1 MDELR
6 FDERVVIITGAHHGL
21 GRAYAEELATRGAQV
36 VVNDIQGATDSV
48 AAIRELGGE
57 AIEDRHDITTSA
69 GTDAIVAAAREQWGR
84 VDAVINNAAG
94 GPAATLVPENDVHAT
109 LGVHF
114 VGTTN
119 LIRSALPVFRQQGY
133 GRVVNTSSGSIFGI
147 PGTGT
152 YASAKGAVLAYTK
165 VLANE
170 LGEDPELDVKVNAV
184 LPTALTPIMP
194 RVPDEAFQAMLD
206 RAFSAR
212 RVAPLVALLA
222 HPDCPVTGEAL
233 QVGGGRVAR
242 VILATT
248 EGWQAPEDEATP
260 EMILANWD
268 SVMAGRDLREP
279 IGSLADLLARRGEP
293 PFSTHDLVSWARTGV
308 RPDKRSD

>member
-1 MDELR
+1 
-6 FDERVVIITGAHHGL
+6 
-21 GRAYAEELATRGAQV
+21 V
-36 VVNDIQGATDSV
+36 VVNDIQGAAECV
-48 AAIRELGGE
+48 AAIKGLGGE

-84 VDAVINNAAG
+84 LDAVINNAAG
-94 GPAATLVPENDVHAT
+94 GPAVTLLPEDDVHAT

-119 LIRSALPVFRQQGY
+119 LVRSALPSFRQQGY
-133 GRVVNTSSGSIFGI
+133 GRIVNTSSGSIFGI

-152 YASAKGAVLAYTK
+152 YAAAKGAVLAYTK

-170 LGEDPELDVKVNAV
+170 LGEEPELDVKVNAV

-206 RAFSAR
+206 RAFSAQ
-212 RVAPLVALLA
+212 RVAPLIALLA

-233 QVGGGRVAR
+233 QAGGGRVAR
-242 VILATT
+242 VVLATT
-248 EGWQAPEDEATP
+248 EGWQAPDGEPTAEA
-260 EMILANWD
+260 ILANWAD
-268 SVMAGRDLREP
+268 VMSGRDLREP
-279 IGSLADLLARRGEP
+279 VGSLADLLARRGEP
-293 PFSTHDLVSWARTGV
+293 PYSTHDLVTWARSGV
-308 RPDKRSD
+308 RPTSA

>member
-1 MDELR
+1 MSELR
-6 FDERVVIITGAHHGL
+6 LDDRVVIVTGAHHGL
-21 GRAYAEELATRGAQV
+21 GRAYAEHLASRGAHV
-36 VVNDIQGATDSV
+36 VVNDIQGAEETV
-48 AAIRELGGE
+48 AAIREIGGK
-57 AIEDRHDITTSA
+57 AIEDRHDITTGA
-69 GTDAIVAAAREQWGR
+69 GTDAIVAAACEEWGR

-94 GPAATLVPENDVHAT
+94 GPASTFVEEGDVHAT

-119 LIRSALPVFRQQGY
+119 LVRSSLPIFREQGY
-133 GRVVNTSSGSIFGI
+133 GRIVNTSSGSIFGI

-152 YASAKGAVLAYTK
+152 YAAAKGAVLAYTK

-170 LGEDPELDVKVNAV
+170 LREDPAWDVKANAV

-233 QVGGGRVAR
+233 QAGGGRVSR
-242 VILATT
+242 VVLTTT
-248 EGWQAPEDEATP
+248 EGWQAPDDEPTP
-260 EMILANWD
+260 ETILANWD
-268 SVMAGRDLREP
+268 LVMSGRDPREP
-279 IGSLADLLARRGEP
+279 VGSLADLLARRGEP
-293 PFSTHDLVSWARTGV
+293 PYSTHDLVSWARTGV
-308 RPDKRSD
+308 RP

>member
-1 MDELR
+1 L
-6 FDERVVIITGAHHGL
+6 
-21 GRAYAEELATRGAQV
+21 
-36 VVNDIQGATDSV
+36 
-48 AAIRELGGE
+48 
-57 AIEDRHDITTSA
+57 
-69 GTDAIVAAAREQWGR
+69 DAIV
-84 VDAVINNAAG
+84 NNAAG
-94 GPAATLVPENDVHAT
+94 GPAVTLLPEDDVHAT

-119 LIRSALPVFRQQGY
+119 LVRSSLPLFRKQGY
-133 GRVVNTSSGSIFGI
+133 GRIVNTSSGSIFGI

-152 YASAKGAVLAYTK
+152 YAAAKGAVLAYTK

-206 RAFSAR
+206 RAFSAQ

-233 QVGGGRVAR
+233 QAGGGRVAR
-242 VILATT
+242 IVLATT
-248 EGWQAPEDEATP
+248 EGWQAPDDEPTA
-260 EMILANWD
+260 EAILANWD
-268 SVMAGRDLREP
+268 AVMSGRDLREP
-279 IGSLADLLARRGEP
+279 VGSLADLLARRGEP
-293 PFSTHDLVSWARTGV
+293 PYSTHDLVTWARSGV
-308 RPDKRSD
+308 RPTSA